1 MRITRSLAVLS
12 VSALVAMLF
21 AALPARFVSAQ
32 DATPT
37 PSLDNR
43 TITVGGAG
51 TITITPDMAT
61 VTFGVDVAGSSLV
74 QTQSDAATK
83 MEAVIGAIKDAGI
96 KDENI
101 QTIQY
106 SVNVVNEYD
115 DRGLPKGV
123 SGYQVSNQ
131 VAVTT
136 DDIDG
141 LGKLIDDVVAAGAN
155 SVWGVNFLTSDSTN
169 AQSQARALAV
179 ADAQAK
185 AQELA
190 KAAGV
195 TLGAIVSIA
204 ETSTTPGPVLKE
216 SSASADSFGGSTPIQ
231 SGSLQIQITVVVTYA
246 IS

>member
-1 MRITRSLAVLS
+1 MRITRSVAVFS

-21 AALPARFVSAQ
+21 VALPARFVSAQ

-37 PSLDNR
+37 ASIDNR
-43 TITVGGAG
+43 SITVGGTG

-74 QTQSDAATK
+74 QTQSDATTK
-83 MEAVIGAIKDAGI
+83 MTAVIGAIKDAGI
-96 KDENI
+96 KDDNI

-136 DDIDG
+136 NDIEG
-141 LGKLIDDVVAAGAN
+141 LGNRIYDVVAAGAN

-169 AQSQARALAV
+169 AQSQARALAI

-195 TLGAIVSIA
+195 SLGGIISIA

-216 SSASADSFGGSTPIQ
+216 SAAPADSFGGSTPIQ

>member
-1 MRITRSLAVLS
+1 MRIFRSFVIISCTALAAVLLAS
-12 VSALVAMLF
+12 F
-21 AALPARFVSAQ
+21 PARFVSAQ

-37 PSLDNR
+37 ASLDNR
-43 TITVGGAG
+43 SITAGGTG

-61 VTFGVDVAGSSLV
+61 VTFGVDVSGSSLV
-74 QTQSDAATK
+74 QTQTDAATK
-83 MEAVIGAIKDAGI
+83 MTGVINAIKSAGI
-96 KDENI
+96 TEDNI

-115 DRGLPKGV
+115 DKGLPKGV

-136 DDIDG
+136 DDIEG

-155 SVWGVNFLTSDSTN
+155 SVWGVSFLTSDSTN
-169 AQSQARALAV
+169 AQSQARALAIT
-179 ADAQAK
+179 DAQSKAK
-185 AQELA
+185 ELA

-195 TLGAIVSIA
+195 TLGDVVSIT

-216 SSASADSFGGSTPIQ
+216 SAASDSFGGSTPIQ
-231 SGSLQIQITVVVTYA
+231 SGSLQIQIIVIVTYA